1 MAHSAPWC
9 VSPHAGQA
17 NAGRSAAE
25 KPGTSPAAKP
35 AEPMR
40 VEESTDGVDPLGFG
54 NVSPKSPGEL
64 QKTFGS
70 ENEGHGATPGSGT
83 GLGEGM
89 GENQAAQSGRDGGL
103 GEKSG
108 GGAGSAVTSTAQME
122 METASED
129 SARTVVLNAPRALV
143 CEDNDFLRGARS
155 HYVRSTGRGG

>member
-1 MAHSAPWC
+1 MS
-9 VSPHAGQA
+9 SSAGQA
-17 NAGRSAAE
+17 NAGRSAAG

-40 VEESTDGVDPLGFG
+40 VEESTDEVDPLGFG

-89 GENQAAQSGRDGGL
+89 ERKPGGT
-103 GEKSG
+103 E
-108 GGAGSAVTSTAQME
+108 
-122 METASED
+122 
-129 SARTVVLNAPRALV
+129 RP
-143 CEDNDFLRGARS
+143 
-155 HYVRSTGRGG
+155 